1 MYPTRYFQS
10 LPPFLSAAGCVLYR
24 ETSLWHTLR
33 MCIWQRAQL
42 GTYERPFTE
51 TLTKE
56 TLDTS
61 RKVCDL
67 HISKSQTP
75 VSTQKWGDGWNSSW
89 LIFFSRSRIQ
99 NSLLLVGQVPCFS
112 WSFCVKKE
120 IYGRAAQLQGTRE
133 QALGVNMSLQSSL
146 SSLIQLN
153 RWLISSEK
161 GLLNHPGKRGPC
173 SIHTGRI
180 STHRFTQSLQH
191 SLPMFSY
198 GRLDCQPS

>member
-1 MYPTRYFQS
+1 MSAHNQMEE
-10 LPPFLSAAGCVLYR
+10 LFLCCQQYQCHFHVL
-24 ETSLWHTLR
+24 
-33 MCIWQRAQL
+33 
-42 GTYERPFTE
+42 
-51 TLTKE
+51 
-56 TLDTS
+56 
-61 RKVCDL
+61 
-67 HISKSQTP
+67 
-75 VSTQKWGDGWNSSW
+75 
-89 LIFFSRSRIQ
+89 SRIQ

-198 GRLDCQPS
+198 GRLDCQPSQERSLETHIPTPPVSFTTMLPQGLIRALLDPVGSRPGVQSQYLAFSCNFLFEISLSLKESGVVTSILENR